1 MKIVPSAG
9 IFLLN
14 NLILITFYLY
24 ICNMENLL
32 DTIKSFEKIL
42 ERYKSKLEKDPNS
55 VFYKGLVKNTE
66 EYISELKSLK

>member
-66 EYISELKSLK
+66 DYISELKSLK